1 VILQVQ
7 METAVQMEQNKKMEL
22 YVHIPF
28 CVKKCDYCDFLSAPA
43 GRNTQEQYVQAL
55 LYEIQTEGGRRK
67 EPVSSVFIGGGTPS
81 LLEADL
87 LKKILNALYESFH
100 IEKEAEVTMET
111 NPGTLTMEKLRTCHQ
126 NGVNRLSLGLQS
138 PDGTELASLG
148 RIHDYSQFL
157 ESYQMAREAGFDNVN
172 VDLMFGIPGQ
182 TRAGWEKNLRTVAAL
197 NPEHI
202 SAYSLIIEEGTP
214 FATRQLDLPD
224 EDTEYQM
231 YEDTERIL
239 GEYGFEQYEISNYA
253 RPGKA
258 CTHNIGYWTGV
269 PYLGLGL
276 GAASLMDG
284 CRFTNTVSLDRYT
297 DASRNSDFPDN
308 IREDQVRLTSQDQ
321 MEEFMFLGLR
331 LRAGVSKEEFLQR
344 FGVSM
349 EEIYGAVIRKY
360 KDLSL
365 LKEENGRVFLSRRGI
380 HVSNTVMADFL
391 L

>member
-1 VILQVQ
+1 
-7 METAVQMEQNKKMEL
+7 MEQNKKIEL

-43 GRNTQEQYVQAL
+43 GRDTQEQYVQAL
-55 LYEIQTEGGRRK
+55 LHEIQTEGGRRK
-67 EPVSSVFIGGGTPS
+67 EPVASVFIGGGTPS
-81 LLEADL
+81 ILEADL
-87 LKKILNALYESFH
+87 LEKILKALYRCFY
-100 IEKEAEVTMET
+100 IEKEAEVTMEA
-111 NPGTLTMEKLRTCHQ
+111 NPGTLTLEKLRICRE

-138 PDGTELASLG
+138 PDDTELASLG
-148 RIHDYSQFL
+148 RIHDYQQFL
-157 ESYQMAREAGFDNVN
+157 ESYQMAREAGFHNVN

-182 TRAGWEKNLRTVAAL
+182 TRDGWEKSLRIVAAL

-214 FATRQLDLPD
+214 FAARNLKLPD

-231 YEDTERIL
+231 YEDTARIL

-253 RPGKA
+253 RDGKA
-258 CTHNIGYWTGV
+258 CIHNIGYWTGV
-269 PYLGLGL
+269 SYLGLGL

-284 CRFTNTVSLDRYT
+284 CRFTNITSLERYT
-297 DASRNSDFPDN
+297 TASRKPDFPDN
-308 IREDQVRLTSQDQ
+308 IRKDLIKLTRQEQ

-331 LRAGVSKEEFLQR
+331 LRSGISKAEFAQR
-344 FGVSM
+344 FGIPI
-349 EEIYGAVIRKY
+349 EEIYGDVIRRY
-360 KDLSL
+360 KELVL
-365 LKEENGRVFLSRRGI
+365 LQEENGRIFLSRHGI

>member
-1 VILQVQ
+1 
-7 METAVQMEQNKKMEL
+7 MEQNKKIEL

-43 GRNTQEQYVQAL
+43 GRDTQEQYVQAL
-55 LYEIQTEGGRRK
+55 LHEIQTEGGRRK
-67 EPVSSVFIGGGTPS
+67 EPVASVFIGGGTPS
-81 LLEADL
+81 ILEADL
-87 LKKILNALYESFH
+87 LEKILKALYRCFY
-100 IEKEAEVTMET
+100 IEKEAEVTMEA
-111 NPGTLTMEKLRTCHQ
+111 NPGTLTLEKLRICRE

-138 PDGTELASLG
+138 PDDTELASLG
-148 RIHDYSQFL
+148 RIHDYQQFL
-157 ESYQMAREAGFDNVN
+157 ESYQMARETGFHNVN

-182 TRAGWEKNLRTVAAL
+182 TRDGWEKSLRIVAAL

-214 FATRQLDLPD
+214 FAARNLKLPD

-231 YEDTERIL
+231 YEDTARIL

-253 RPGKA
+253 RGGKA
-258 CTHNIGYWTGV
+258 CIHNIGYWTGV
-269 PYLGLGL
+269 SYLGLGL

-284 CRFTNTVSLDRYT
+284 CRFTNTTSLERYT
-297 DASRNSDFPDN
+297 TASRKPDFPDN
-308 IREDQVRLTSQDQ
+308 IRKDLIKLTRQEQ

-331 LRAGVSKEEFLQR
+331 LRSGISKVEFAQR
-344 FGVSM
+344 FGIPI
-349 EEIYGAVIRKY
+349 EEIYGDVIRRY
-360 KDLSL
+360 KELAL
-365 LKEENGRVFLSRRGI
+365 LQEENGRIFLSRHGI

>member
-1 VILQVQ
+1 
-7 METAVQMEQNKKMEL
+7 MEQNKKIEL

-43 GRNTQEQYVQAL
+43 GRDTQEQYVQAL
-55 LYEIQTEGGRRK
+55 LHEIQTEGGRRK
-67 EPVSSVFIGGGTPS
+67 EPVASVFIGGGTPS
-81 LLEADL
+81 ILEADL
-87 LKKILNALYESFH
+87 LEKILKALYRCFY
-100 IEKEAEVTMET
+100 IEKEAEVTMEA
-111 NPGTLTMEKLRTCHQ
+111 NPGTLTLEKLRICRE

-138 PDGTELASLG
+138 PDDTELASLG
-148 RIHDYSQFL
+148 RIHDYQQFL
-157 ESYQMAREAGFDNVN
+157 ESYQMAREAGFHNVN

-182 TRAGWEKNLRTVAAL
+182 TRDGWEKSLRTVAAL

-214 FATRQLDLPD
+214 FAARNLKLPD

-231 YEDTERIL
+231 YEDTARIL

-253 RPGKA
+253 RDGKA
-258 CTHNIGYWTGV
+258 CIHNIGYWTGV
-269 PYLGLGL
+269 SYLGLGL

-284 CRFTNTVSLDRYT
+284 CRFTNTTSLERYT
-297 DASRNSDFPDN
+297 TASRKPDFPDN
-308 IREDQVRLTSQDQ
+308 IRKDLIKLTRQEQ

-331 LRAGVSKEEFLQR
+331 LRSGISKAEFAQR
-344 FGVSM
+344 FGIPI
-349 EEIYGAVIRKY
+349 EEIYGDVIRRY
-360 KDLSL
+360 KELAL
-365 LKEENGRVFLSRRGI
+365 LQEENGRIFLSRHGI

>member
-1 VILQVQ
+1 
-7 METAVQMEQNKKMEL
+7 MEQNKKIEL

-43 GRNTQEQYVQAL
+43 GRDTQEQYVQAL
-55 LYEIQTEGGRRK
+55 LHEIQTEGGRRK
-67 EPVSSVFIGGGTPS
+67 EPVASVFIGGGTPS
-81 LLEADL
+81 ILEADL
-87 LKKILNALYESFH
+87 LEKILKALYRCFY
-100 IEKEAEVTMET
+100 IEKEAEVTMEA
-111 NPGTLTMEKLRTCHQ
+111 NPGTLTLEKLRICRE

-138 PDGTELASLG
+138 PDDTELASLG
-148 RIHDYSQFL
+148 RIHDYQQFL
-157 ESYQMAREAGFDNVN
+157 ESYQMARETGFHNVN

-182 TRAGWEKNLRTVAAL
+182 TRDGWEKSLRIVAAL

-214 FATRQLDLPD
+214 FAARNLALPD

-231 YEDTERIL
+231 YEDTARIL

-253 RPGKA
+253 KGGKA
-258 CTHNIGYWTGV
+258 CIHNIGYWTGV
-269 PYLGLGL
+269 SYLGLGL

-284 CRFTNTVSLDRYT
+284 CRFTNTTSLERYT
-297 DASRNSDFPDN
+297 TASRKPDFPDN
-308 IREDQVRLTSQDQ
+308 IKKDLIKLTRQEQ

-331 LRAGVSKEEFLQR
+331 LRSGISKAEFAKR
-344 FGVSM
+344 FGIPI
-349 EEIYGAVIRKY
+349 EEIYGDVIRRY
-360 KDLSL
+360 KELAL
-365 LKEENGRVFLSRRGI
+365 LQEENGRIFLSRHGI

>member
-1 VILQVQ
+1 
-7 METAVQMEQNKKMEL
+7 MEQNKIIEL

-43 GRNTQEQYVQAL
+43 GRDTQEQYVQAL
-55 LYEIQTEGGRRK
+55 LHEIQTEGGRRK
-67 EPVSSVFIGGGTPS
+67 EPVASVFIGGGTPS
-81 LLEADL
+81 ILEADL
-87 LKKILNALYESFH
+87 LEKILKALYRCFY
-100 IEKEAEVTMET
+100 IEKEAEVTMEA
-111 NPGTLTMEKLRTCHQ
+111 NPGTLTLEKLRICRE

-138 PDGTELASLG
+138 PDDTELASLG
-148 RIHDYSQFL
+148 RIHDYQQFL
-157 ESYQMAREAGFDNVN
+157 ESYQMAREAGFHNVN

-182 TRAGWEKNLRTVAAL
+182 TRDGWEKSLRTVAAL

-214 FATRQLDLPD
+214 FAARNLKLPD

-231 YEDTERIL
+231 YEDTARIL

-253 RPGKA
+253 KGGKA
-258 CTHNIGYWTGV
+258 CIHNIGYWTGV
-269 PYLGLGL
+269 SYLGLGL

-284 CRFTNTVSLDRYT
+284 CRFTNTTSLERYT
-297 DASRNSDFPDN
+297 TASRKPDFPDN
-308 IREDQVRLTSQDQ
+308 IRKDLIKLTRQEQ

-331 LRAGVSKEEFLQR
+331 LRSGISKAEFAKR
-344 FGVSM
+344 FGIPI
-349 EEIYGAVIRKY
+349 EEIYGDVIRRY
-360 KDLSL
+360 KELAL
-365 LKEENGRVFLSRRGI
+365 LQEENGRIFLSRHGI

>member
-1 VILQVQ
+1 
-7 METAVQMEQNKKMEL
+7 MEQNKKIEL

-43 GRNTQEQYVQAL
+43 GRDTQEQYVQAL
-55 LYEIQTEGGRRK
+55 LHEIQTEGGRRK
-67 EPVSSVFIGGGTPS
+67 EPVASVFIGGGTPS
-81 LLEADL
+81 ILEADL
-87 LKKILNALYESFH
+87 LEKILKALYRCFY
-100 IEKEAEVTMET
+100 IEKEAEVTMEA
-111 NPGTLTMEKLRTCHQ
+111 NPGTLTLEKLRICRE

-138 PDGTELASLG
+138 PDDTELASLG
-148 RIHDYSQFL
+148 RIHDYQQFL
-157 ESYQMAREAGFDNVN
+157 ESYQMAREAGFHNVN

-182 TRAGWEKNLRTVAAL
+182 TRDGWEKSLRIVAAL

-214 FATRQLDLPD
+214 FAARNLKLPD

-231 YEDTERIL
+231 YEDTARIL

-253 RPGKA
+253 KVGKA
-258 CTHNIGYWTGV
+258 CIHNIGYWTGV
-269 PYLGLGL
+269 SYLGLGL

-284 CRFTNTVSLDRYT
+284 CRFTNTTSLERYT
-297 DASRNSDFPDN
+297 TASRKPDFPDN
-308 IREDQVRLTSQDQ
+308 IRKDLIKLTRQEQ

-331 LRAGVSKEEFLQR
+331 LRLGISKDEFAQR
-344 FGVSM
+344 FGIPI
-349 EEIYGAVIRKY
+349 EEIYGDVIRRY
-360 KDLSL
+360 KELAL
-365 LKEENGRVFLSRRGI
+365 LQEENGRIFLSRHGI

>member
-1 VILQVQ
+1 
-7 METAVQMEQNKKMEL
+7 MEQNKKIEL

-43 GRNTQEQYVQAL
+43 GRDTQEQYVQAL
-55 LYEIQTEGGRRK
+55 LHEIQTEGGRRK
-67 EPVSSVFIGGGTPS
+67 EPVASVFIGGGTPS
-81 LLEADL
+81 ILEADL
-87 LKKILNALYESFH
+87 LEKILKALYRCFY
-100 IEKEAEVTMET
+100 IEKEAEVTMEA
-111 NPGTLTMEKLRTCHQ
+111 NPGTLTLEKLRICRE

-138 PDGTELASLG
+138 PDDTELASLG
-148 RIHDYSQFL
+148 RIHDYQQFL
-157 ESYQMAREAGFDNVN
+157 ESYQMVREAGFHNVN

-182 TRAGWEKNLRTVAAL
+182 TRDGWEKSLRIVAAL

-214 FATRQLDLPD
+214 FAARNLKLPD

-231 YEDTERIL
+231 YEDTARIL

-253 RPGKA
+253 RGGKA
-258 CTHNIGYWTGV
+258 CIHNIGYWTGV
-269 PYLGLGL
+269 SYLGLGL

-284 CRFTNTVSLDRYT
+284 CRFTNTTSLERYT
-297 DASRNSDFPDN
+297 TASRKPDFPDN
-308 IREDQVRLTSQDQ
+308 IRKDLIKLTRQEQ

-331 LRAGVSKEEFLQR
+331 LRSGISKVEFAQR
-344 FGVSM
+344 FGIPI
-349 EEIYGAVIRKY
+349 EEIYGDVIRRY
-360 KDLSL
+360 KELAL
-365 LKEENGRVFLSRRGI
+365 LQEENGRIFLSRHGI

>member
-1 VILQVQ
+1 
-7 METAVQMEQNKKMEL
+7 MEQNKKIEL

-43 GRNTQEQYVQAL
+43 GRDTQEQYVQAL
-55 LYEIQTEGGRRK
+55 LHEIQTEGGRRK
-67 EPVSSVFIGGGTPS
+67 EPVASVFIGGGTPS
-81 LLEADL
+81 ILEADL
-87 LKKILNALYESFH
+87 LEKILKALYRCFY
-100 IEKEAEVTMET
+100 IEKEAEVTMEA
-111 NPGTLTMEKLRTCHQ
+111 NPGTLTLEKLRICRE

-138 PDGTELASLG
+138 PDDAELASLG
-148 RIHDYSQFL
+148 RIHDYQQFL
-157 ESYQMAREAGFDNVN
+157 ESYQMAREAGFHNVN

-182 TRAGWEKNLRTVAAL
+182 TRDGWEKSLRIVAAL

-214 FATRQLDLPD
+214 FAARNLALPD

-231 YEDTERIL
+231 YEDTARIL

-253 RPGKA
+253 KGGKA
-258 CTHNIGYWTGV
+258 CIHNIGYWTGV
-269 PYLGLGL
+269 SYLGLGL

-284 CRFTNTVSLDRYT
+284 CRFTNTTSLERYT
-297 DASRNSDFPDN
+297 TASRKPDFPDN
-308 IREDQVRLTSQDQ
+308 IRKDLIKLTRQEQ

-331 LRAGVSKEEFLQR
+331 LRSGISKVEFAQR
-344 FGVSM
+344 FGSPI
-349 EEIYGAVIRKY
+349 EEIYGDVIRRY
-360 KDLSL
+360 KELAL
-365 LKEENGRVFLSRRGI
+365 LQEENGRIFLSRHGI

>member
-1 VILQVQ
+1 
-7 METAVQMEQNKKMEL
+7 MKQNKKIEL

-43 GRNTQEQYVQAL
+43 GRDTQEQYVQAL
-55 LYEIQTEGGRRK
+55 LHEIQTEGDRRK
-67 EPVSSVFIGGGTPS
+67 EPVASVFIGGGTPS

-87 LKKILNALYESFH
+87 LRGILQTLYRSFH
-100 IEKEAEVTMET
+100 IEKEAEVTIEA
-111 NPGTLTMEKLRTCHQ
+111 NPGTLTMEKLMICQQ

-138 PDGTELASLG
+138 PDARELVSLG

-157 ESYQMAREAGFDNVN
+157 ESYRMAREAGFDNVN

-182 TRAGWEKNLRTVAAL
+182 TREGWMKNLRTVAEL

-214 FATRQLDLPD
+214 FATRKLELPD

-231 YEDTERIL
+231 YENTAQIL
-239 GEYGFEQYEISNYA
+239 EEYGFQQYEISNYA
-253 RPGKA
+253 KTGRA
-258 CTHNIGYWTGV
+258 CIHNIGYWTGV

-284 CRFTNTVSLDRYT
+284 CRFTNTTSLDRYVK
-297 DASRNSDFPDN
+297 DSRKPDFPDN
-308 IREDQVRLTSQDQ
+308 IREDQTKLTRQDQ

-331 LRAGVSKEEFLQR
+331 LRDGISKADFMQR
-344 FGVSM
+344 FELPI
-349 EEIYGAVIRKY
+349 EEVYGDVIGRY
-360 KDLSL
+360 KKLDFL
-365 LKEENGRVFLSRRGI
+365 EEEDGRIFLSRRGI

>member
-1 VILQVQ
+1 
-7 METAVQMEQNKKMEL
+7 METAVQMEQNKKIEL

-43 GRNTQEQYVQAL
+43 GRDTQEQYVQAL
-55 LYEIQTEGGRRK
+55 LHEIQTEGGRRK
-67 EPVSSVFIGGGTPS
+67 EPVASVFIGGGTPS
-81 LLEADL
+81 ILEADL
-87 LKKILNALYESFH
+87 LEKILKALYRCFY
-100 IEKEAEVTMET
+100 IEKEAEVTMEA
-111 NPGTLTMEKLRTCHQ
+111 NPGTLTLEKLRICRE

-138 PDGTELASLG
+138 PDDTELASLG
-148 RIHDYSQFL
+148 RIHDYQQFL
-157 ESYQMAREAGFDNVN
+157 ESYQMAREAGFHNVN

-182 TRAGWEKNLRTVAAL
+182 TRDGWEKSLRTVAAL

-214 FATRQLDLPD
+214 FAARNLKLPD

-231 YEDTERIL
+231 YEDTARIL

-253 RPGKA
+253 KVGKA
-258 CTHNIGYWTGV
+258 CIHNIGYWTGV
-269 PYLGLGL
+269 SYLGLGL

-284 CRFTNTVSLDRYT
+284 CRFTNTTSLERYT
-297 DASRNSDFPDN
+297 TASRKPDFPDN
-308 IREDQVRLTSQDQ
+308 IRKDLIKLTRQEQ

-331 LRAGVSKEEFLQR
+331 LRSGISKAEFAQR
-344 FGVSM
+344 FGIPI
-349 EEIYGAVIRKY
+349 EEIYGDVIRRY
-360 KDLSL
+360 KELAL
-365 LKEENGRVFLSRRGI
+365 LQEENGRIFLSRHGI

>member
-1 VILQVQ
+1 
-7 METAVQMEQNKKMEL
+7 MEQNKIIEL

-43 GRNTQEQYVQAL
+43 GRDTQEQYVQAL
-55 LYEIQTEGGRRK
+55 LHEIQTEGGRRK
-67 EPVSSVFIGGGTPS
+67 EPVASVFIGGGTPS
-81 LLEADL
+81 ILEADL
-87 LKKILNALYESFH
+87 LEKILKALYRCFY
-100 IEKEAEVTMET
+100 IEKEAEVTMEA
-111 NPGTLTMEKLRTCHQ
+111 NPGTLTLEKLRICRE

-138 PDGTELASLG
+138 PDDTELASLG
-148 RIHDYSQFL
+148 RIHDYQQFL
-157 ESYQMAREAGFDNVN
+157 ESYQMVREAGFHNVN

-182 TRAGWEKNLRTVAAL
+182 TRDGWEKSLRIVAAL

-214 FATRQLDLPD
+214 FAARNLKLPD

-231 YEDTERIL
+231 YEDTARIL

-253 RPGKA
+253 RGGKA
-258 CTHNIGYWTGV
+258 CIHNIGYWTGV
-269 PYLGLGL
+269 SYLGLGL

-284 CRFTNTVSLDRYT
+284 CRFTNTTSLERYT
-297 DASRNSDFPDN
+297 TASRKPDFPDN
-308 IREDQVRLTSQDQ
+308 IRKDLIKLTRQEQ

-331 LRAGVSKEEFLQR
+331 LRSGISKAEFAQR
-344 FGVSM
+344 FGSPI
-349 EEIYGAVIRKY
+349 EEIYGDVIRRY
-360 KDLSL
+360 KELAL
-365 LKEENGRVFLSRRGI
+365 LQEENGRIFLSRHGI

>member
-1 VILQVQ
+1 
-7 METAVQMEQNKKMEL
+7 METAVQKEQNKKIEL

-43 GRNTQEQYVQAL
+43 GRDTQEQYVQAL
-55 LYEIQTEGGRRK
+55 LHEIQTEGGRRK
-67 EPVSSVFIGGGTPS
+67 EPVASVFIGGGTPS
-81 LLEADL
+81 ILEADL
-87 LKKILNALYESFH
+87 LEKILKALYRCFY
-100 IEKEAEVTMET
+100 IEKEAEVTMEA
-111 NPGTLTMEKLRTCHQ
+111 NPGTLTLEKLRICRE

-138 PDGTELASLG
+138 PDDTELASLG
-148 RIHDYSQFL
+148 RIHDYQQFL
-157 ESYQMAREAGFDNVN
+157 ESYQMAREAGFHNVN

-182 TRAGWEKNLRTVAAL
+182 TRDGWEKSLRTVAAL

-214 FATRQLDLPD
+214 FAARNLKLPD

-231 YEDTERIL
+231 YEDTARIL

-253 RPGKA
+253 KVGKA
-258 CTHNIGYWTGV
+258 CIHNIGYWTGV
-269 PYLGLGL
+269 SYLGLGL

-284 CRFTNTVSLDRYT
+284 CRFTNTTSLERYT
-297 DASRNSDFPDN
+297 TASRKPDFPDN
-308 IREDQVRLTSQDQ
+308 IRKDLIKLTRQEQ

-331 LRAGVSKEEFLQR
+331 LRSGISKAEFAQR
-344 FGVSM
+344 FGIPI
-349 EEIYGAVIRKY
+349 EEIYGDVIRRY
-360 KDLSL
+360 KELAL
-365 LKEENGRVFLSRRGI
+365 LQEENGRIFLSRHGI

>member
-1 VILQVQ
+1 
-7 METAVQMEQNKKMEL
+7 MEQNKKIEL

-43 GRNTQEQYVQAL
+43 GRDTQEQYVQAL
-55 LYEIQTEGGRRK
+55 LHEIQTEGGRRK
-67 EPVSSVFIGGGTPS
+67 EPVASVFIGGGTPS
-81 LLEADL
+81 ILEADL
-87 LKKILNALYESFH
+87 LEKILKALYRCFY
-100 IEKEAEVTMET
+100 IEKEAEVTMEA
-111 NPGTLTMEKLRTCHQ
+111 NPGTLTLEKLRICRE

-138 PDGTELASLG
+138 PDDTELASLG
-148 RIHDYSQFL
+148 RIHDYQQFL
-157 ESYQMAREAGFDNVN
+157 ESYQMAREAGFHNVN

-182 TRAGWEKNLRTVAAL
+182 TRDGWEKSLRTVAAL

-214 FATRQLDLPD
+214 FAVRNLKLPD

-231 YEDTERIL
+231 YEDTARIL

-253 RPGKA
+253 KVGKA
-258 CTHNIGYWTGV
+258 CIHNIGYWTGV
-269 PYLGLGL
+269 SYLGLGL

-284 CRFTNTVSLDRYT
+284 CRFTNTTSLERYT
-297 DASRNSDFPDN
+297 TASRKPDFPDN
-308 IREDQVRLTSQDQ
+308 IRKDLIKLTCQEQ

-331 LRAGVSKEEFLQR
+331 LRSGISKAEFAQR
-344 FGVSM
+344 FGIPI
-349 EEIYGAVIRKY
+349 EEIYGDVIRRY
-360 KDLSL
+360 KELAL
-365 LKEENGRVFLSRRGI
+365 LQEENGRIFLSRHGI

>member
-1 VILQVQ
+1 
-7 METAVQMEQNKKMEL
+7 MEQNKKIEL

-43 GRNTQEQYVQAL
+43 GRDTQEQYVQAL
-55 LYEIQTEGGRRK
+55 LHEIQTEGGRRK
-67 EPVSSVFIGGGTPS
+67 EPVASVFIGGGTPS
-81 LLEADL
+81 ILEADL
-87 LKKILNALYESFH
+87 LEKILKALYRCFY
-100 IEKEAEVTMET
+100 IEKEAEVTMEA
-111 NPGTLTMEKLRTCHQ
+111 NPGTLTLEKLRICRE

-138 PDGTELASLG
+138 PDDTELASLG
-148 RIHDYSQFL
+148 RIHDYQQFL
-157 ESYQMAREAGFDNVN
+157 ESYQMARETGFHNVN

-182 TRAGWEKNLRTVAAL
+182 TRDGWEKSLRIVAAL

-214 FATRQLDLPD
+214 FAARNLKLPD

-231 YEDTERIL
+231 YEDTARIL

-253 RPGKA
+253 RDGKA
-258 CTHNIGYWTGV
+258 CIHNIGYWTGV
-269 PYLGLGL
+269 SYLGLGL

-284 CRFTNTVSLDRYT
+284 CRFTNITSLERYT
-297 DASRNSDFPDN
+297 TASRKPDFPDN
-308 IREDQVRLTSQDQ
+308 IRKDLIKLTRQEQ

-331 LRAGVSKEEFLQR
+331 LRSGISKAEFAQR
-344 FGVSM
+344 FGSPI
-349 EEIYGAVIRKY
+349 EEIYGDVIRRY
-360 KDLSL
+360 KELAL
-365 LKEENGRVFLSRRGI
+365 LQEENGRIFLSRHGI

>member
-1 VILQVQ
+1 
-7 METAVQMEQNKKMEL
+7 MEQNKKIEL

-43 GRNTQEQYVQAL
+43 GRDTQEQYVQAL
-55 LYEIQTEGGRRK
+55 LHEIQTEGGRRK
-67 EPVSSVFIGGGTPS
+67 EPVASVFIGGGTPS
-81 LLEADL
+81 ILEADL
-87 LKKILNALYESFH
+87 LEKILKALYRCFY
-100 IEKEAEVTMET
+100 IEKEAEVTMEA
-111 NPGTLTMEKLRTCHQ
+111 NPGTLTLEKLRICRE

-138 PDGTELASLG
+138 PDDTELASLG
-148 RIHDYSQFL
+148 RIHDYQQFL
-157 ESYQMAREAGFDNVN
+157 ESYQMAREAGFHNVN

-182 TRAGWEKNLRTVAAL
+182 TRDGWEKSLRTVAAL

-214 FATRQLDLPD
+214 FAARNLKLPD

-231 YEDTERIL
+231 YEDTARIL

-253 RPGKA
+253 RDGKA
-258 CTHNIGYWTGV
+258 CIHNIGYWTGV
-269 PYLGLGL
+269 SYLGLGL

-284 CRFTNTVSLDRYT
+284 CRFTNTTSLERYT
-297 DASRNSDFPDN
+297 TASRKPDFPDN
-308 IREDQVRLTSQDQ
+308 IRKDLIKLTCQEQ

-331 LRAGVSKEEFLQR
+331 LRSGISKAEFAQR
-344 FGVSM
+344 FGIPI
-349 EEIYGAVIRKY
+349 EEIYGDVIRRY
-360 KDLSL
+360 KELAL
-365 LKEENGRVFLSRRGI
+365 LQEENGRIFLSRHGI

>member
-1 VILQVQ
+1 
-7 METAVQMEQNKKMEL
+7 METAVQMEQNKKIEL

-43 GRNTQEQYVQAL
+43 GRDTQEQYVQAL
-55 LYEIQTEGGRRK
+55 LHEIQTEGGRRK
-67 EPVSSVFIGGGTPS
+67 EPVASVFIGGGTPS
-81 LLEADL
+81 ILEADL
-87 LKKILNALYESFH
+87 LEKILKALSRCFY
-100 IEKEAEVTMET
+100 IEKEAEVTMEA
-111 NPGTLTMEKLRTCHQ
+111 NPGTLTLEKLRICRE

-138 PDGTELASLG
+138 PDDTELASLG
-148 RIHDYSQFL
+148 RIHDYQQFL
-157 ESYQMAREAGFDNVN
+157 ESYQMAREAGFHNVN

-182 TRAGWEKNLRTVAAL
+182 TRDGWEKSLRIVAAL

-214 FATRQLDLPD
+214 FAARNLKLPD

-231 YEDTERIL
+231 YEDTARIL

-253 RPGKA
+253 RGGKA
-258 CTHNIGYWTGV
+258 CIHNIGYWTGV
-269 PYLGLGL
+269 SYLGLGL

-284 CRFTNTVSLDRYT
+284 CRFTNTTSLERYT
-297 DASRNSDFPDN
+297 TASRKPDFPDN
-308 IREDQVRLTSQDQ
+308 IRKDLIKLTRQEQ

-331 LRAGVSKEEFLQR
+331 LRSGISKVEFAQR
-344 FGVSM
+344 FGIPI
-349 EEIYGAVIRKY
+349 EEIYGDVIRRY
-360 KDLSL
+360 KELAL
-365 LKEENGRVFLSRRGI
+365 LQEENGRIFLSRHGI

>member
-1 VILQVQ
+1 
-7 METAVQMEQNKKMEL
+7 MEQNKKIEL

-43 GRNTQEQYVQAL
+43 GRDTQEQYVQAL
-55 LYEIQTEGGRRK
+55 LHEIQTEGGRRK
-67 EPVSSVFIGGGTPS
+67 EPVASVFIGGGTPS
-81 LLEADL
+81 ILEADL
-87 LKKILNALYESFH
+87 LEKILKALYRCFY
-100 IEKEAEVTMET
+100 IEKEAEVTMEA
-111 NPGTLTMEKLRTCHQ
+111 NPGTLTLEKLRICRE

-138 PDGTELASLG
+138 PDDTELASLG
-148 RIHDYSQFL
+148 RIHDYQQFL
-157 ESYQMAREAGFDNVN
+157 ESYQMARETGFHNVN

-182 TRAGWEKNLRTVAAL
+182 TRDGWEKSLRIVAAL

-214 FATRQLDLPD
+214 FAARNLKLPD

-231 YEDTERIL
+231 YEDTARIL

-253 RPGKA
+253 RGGKA
-258 CTHNIGYWTGV
+258 CIHNIGYWTGV
-269 PYLGLGL
+269 SYLGLGL

-284 CRFTNTVSLDRYT
+284 CRFTNITSLERYT
-297 DASRNSDFPDN
+297 TASRKPDFPDN
-308 IREDQVRLTSQDQ
+308 IRKDLIKLTRQEQ

-331 LRAGVSKEEFLQR
+331 LRSGISKAEFAQR
-344 FGVSM
+344 FGSPI
-349 EEIYGAVIRKY
+349 EEIYGDVIRRY
-360 KDLSL
+360 KELAL
-365 LKEENGRVFLSRRGI
+365 LQEENGRIFLSRHGI

>member
-1 VILQVQ
+1 
-7 METAVQMEQNKKMEL
+7 MEQNKKIEL

-43 GRNTQEQYVQAL
+43 GRDTQEQYVQAL
-55 LYEIQTEGGRRK
+55 LHEIQTEGGRRK
-67 EPVSSVFIGGGTPS
+67 EPVASVFIGGGTPS
-81 LLEADL
+81 ILEADL
-87 LKKILNALYESFH
+87 LEKILKALSRCFY
-100 IEKEAEVTMET
+100 IEKEAEVTMEA
-111 NPGTLTMEKLRTCHQ
+111 NPGTLTLEKLRICRE

-138 PDGTELASLG
+138 PDDTELASLG
-148 RIHDYSQFL
+148 RIHDYQQFL
-157 ESYQMAREAGFDNVN
+157 ESYQMAREAGFHNVN

-182 TRAGWEKNLRTVAAL
+182 TRDGWEKSLRTVAAL

-214 FATRQLDLPD
+214 FAARNLALPD

-231 YEDTERIL
+231 YEDTARIL

-253 RPGKA
+253 RGGKA
-258 CTHNIGYWTGV
+258 CIHNIGYWTGV
-269 PYLGLGL
+269 SYLGLGL

-284 CRFTNTVSLDRYT
+284 CRFTNTTSLERYT
-297 DASRNSDFPDN
+297 TASRKPDFPDN
-308 IREDQVRLTSQDQ
+308 IRKDLIKLTRQEQ

-331 LRAGVSKEEFLQR
+331 LRSGISKAEFAKR
-344 FGVSM
+344 FGIPI
-349 EEIYGAVIRKY
+349 EEIYGDVIRRY
-360 KDLSL
+360 KELAL
-365 LKEENGRVFLSRRGI
+365 LQEENGRIFLSRHGI

>member
-1 VILQVQ
+1 
-7 METAVQMEQNKKMEL
+7 MEQNKKIEL

-43 GRNTQEQYVQAL
+43 GRDTQEQYVQAL
-55 LYEIQTEGGRRK
+55 LHEIQTEGGRRK
-67 EPVSSVFIGGGTPS
+67 EPVASVFIGGGTPS
-81 LLEADL
+81 ILEADL
-87 LKKILNALYESFH
+87 LEKILKALSRCFY
-100 IEKEAEVTMET
+100 IEKEAEVTMEA
-111 NPGTLTMEKLRTCHQ
+111 NPGTLTLEKLRICRE

-138 PDGTELASLG
+138 PDDTELASLG
-148 RIHDYSQFL
+148 RIHDYQQFL
-157 ESYQMAREAGFDNVN
+157 ESYQMAREAGFHNVN

-182 TRAGWEKNLRTVAAL
+182 TRDGWEKSLRIVAAL

-214 FATRQLDLPD
+214 FAARNLKLPD

-231 YEDTERIL
+231 YEDTARIL

-253 RPGKA
+253 RGGKA
-258 CTHNIGYWTGV
+258 CIHNIGYWTGV
-269 PYLGLGL
+269 SYLGLGL

-284 CRFTNTVSLDRYT
+284 CRFTNTTSLERYT
-297 DASRNSDFPDN
+297 TASRKPDFPDN
-308 IREDQVRLTSQDQ
+308 IRKDLIKLTRQEQ

-331 LRAGVSKEEFLQR
+331 LRSGISKAEFAKR
-344 FGVSM
+344 FGIPI
-349 EEIYGAVIRKY
+349 EEIYGDVIRRY
-360 KDLSL
+360 KELAL
-365 LKEENGRVFLSRRGI
+365 LQEENGRIFLSRHGI

>member
-1 VILQVQ
+1 
-7 METAVQMEQNKKMEL
+7 MEQNKKIEL

-43 GRNTQEQYVQAL
+43 GRDTQEQYVQAL
-55 LYEIQTEGGRRK
+55 LHEIQTEGGRRK
-67 EPVSSVFIGGGTPS
+67 EPVASVFIGGGTPS
-81 LLEADL
+81 ILEADL
-87 LKKILNALYESFH
+87 LEKILKALYRCFY
-100 IEKEAEVTMET
+100 IEKEAEVTMEA
-111 NPGTLTMEKLRTCHQ
+111 NPGTLTLEKLRICRE

-138 PDGTELASLG
+138 PDDTELASLG
-148 RIHDYSQFL
+148 RIHNYQQFL
-157 ESYQMAREAGFDNVN
+157 ESYQMAREAGFHNVN

-182 TRAGWEKNLRTVAAL
+182 TRDGWEKSLRIVAAL

-214 FATRQLDLPD
+214 FAARNLALPD

-231 YEDTERIL
+231 YEDTARIL

-253 RPGKA
+253 KVGKA
-258 CTHNIGYWTGV
+258 CIHNIGYWTGV
-269 PYLGLGL
+269 SYLGLGL

-284 CRFTNTVSLDRYT
+284 CRFTNTTSLERYT
-297 DASRNSDFPDN
+297 TASRKPDFPDN
-308 IREDQVRLTSQDQ
+308 IRKDLIKLTRQEQ

-331 LRAGVSKEEFLQR
+331 LRSGISKAEFAQR
-344 FGVSM
+344 FGIPI
-349 EEIYGAVIRKY
+349 EEIYGDVIRRY
-360 KDLSL
+360 KELAL
-365 LKEENGRVFLSRRGI
+365 LQEENGRIFLSRHGI

>member
-1 VILQVQ
+1 
-7 METAVQMEQNKKMEL
+7 MEQNKKIEL

-43 GRNTQEQYVQAL
+43 GRDTQEQYVQAL
-55 LYEIQTEGGRRK
+55 LHEIQTEGGRRK
-67 EPVSSVFIGGGTPS
+67 EPVASVFIGGGTPS
-81 LLEADL
+81 ILEADL
-87 LKKILNALYESFH
+87 LEKILKALYRCFY
-100 IEKEAEVTMET
+100 IEKEAEVTMEA
-111 NPGTLTMEKLRTCHQ
+111 NPGTLTLEKLRICRE

-138 PDGTELASLG
+138 PDDTELASLG
-148 RIHDYSQFL
+148 RIHDYQQFL
-157 ESYQMAREAGFDNVN
+157 ESYQMAREAGFHNVN

-182 TRAGWEKNLRTVAAL
+182 TRDGWEKSLRTVAAL

-214 FATRQLDLPD
+214 FAARNLKLPD

-231 YEDTERIL
+231 YEDTARIL

-253 RPGKA
+253 RDGKA
-258 CTHNIGYWTGV
+258 CIHNIGYWTGV
-269 PYLGLGL
+269 SYLGLGL

-284 CRFTNTVSLDRYT
+284 CRFTNITSLERYT
-297 DASRNSDFPDN
+297 TASRKPDFPDN
-308 IREDQVRLTSQDQ
+308 IRKDLIKLTRQEQ

-331 LRAGVSKEEFLQR
+331 LRSGISKAEFAQR
-344 FGVSM
+344 FGIPI
-349 EEIYGAVIRKY
+349 EEIYGDVIRRY
-360 KDLSL
+360 KELAL
-365 LKEENGRVFLSRRGI
+365 LQEENGRIFLSRHGI

>member
-1 VILQVQ
+1 
-7 METAVQMEQNKKMEL
+7 MEQNKIIEL

-43 GRNTQEQYVQAL
+43 GRDTQEQYVQAL
-55 LYEIQTEGGRRK
+55 LHEIQTEGGRRK
-67 EPVSSVFIGGGTPS
+67 EPVASVFIGGGTPS
-81 LLEADL
+81 ILEADL
-87 LKKILNALYESFH
+87 LEKILKALYRCFY
-100 IEKEAEVTMET
+100 IEKEAEVTMEA
-111 NPGTLTMEKLRTCHQ
+111 NPGTLTLEKLRICRE

-138 PDGTELASLG
+138 PDDTELASLG
-148 RIHDYSQFL
+148 RIHDYQQFL
-157 ESYQMAREAGFDNVN
+157 ESYQMAREAGFHNVN

-182 TRAGWEKNLRTVAAL
+182 TRDGWEKSLRIVAAL

-214 FATRQLDLPD
+214 FAARNLKLPD

-231 YEDTERIL
+231 YEDTARIL

-253 RPGKA
+253 KGGKA
-258 CTHNIGYWTGV
+258 CIHNIGYWTGI

-284 CRFTNTVSLDRYT
+284 CRFTNTTSLERYR
-297 DASRNSDFPDN
+297 DASRKTDFPDN
-308 IREDQVRLTSQDQ
+308 IRKDLIKLTCQEQ

-331 LRAGVSKEEFLQR
+331 LRSGISKAEFAQR
-344 FGVSM
+344 FGIPI
-349 EEIYGAVIRKY
+349 EEIYGDVIRRY
-360 KDLSL
+360 KELAL
-365 LKEENGRVFLSRRGI
+365 LQEENGRIFLSRHGI

>member
-1 VILQVQ
+1 
-7 METAVQMEQNKKMEL
+7 MEQNKKIEL

-43 GRNTQEQYVQAL
+43 GRDTQEQYVQAL
-55 LYEIQTEGGRRK
+55 LHEIQTEGGRRK
-67 EPVSSVFIGGGTPS
+67 EPVASVFIGGGTPS
-81 LLEADL
+81 ILEADL
-87 LKKILNALYESFH
+87 LEKILKALYRCFY
-100 IEKEAEVTMET
+100 IEKEAEVTMEA
-111 NPGTLTMEKLRTCHQ
+111 NPGTLTLEKLRICRE

-138 PDGTELASLG
+138 PDDTELASLG
-148 RIHDYSQFL
+148 RIHDYQQFL
-157 ESYQMAREAGFDNVN
+157 ESYQMARETGFHNVN

-182 TRAGWEKNLRTVAAL
+182 TRDGWEKSLRIVAAL

-214 FATRQLDLPD
+214 FAARNLKLPD

-231 YEDTERIL
+231 YEDTARIL

-253 RPGKA
+253 KGGKA
-258 CTHNIGYWTGV
+258 CIHNIGYWTGV
-269 PYLGLGL
+269 SYLGLGL

-284 CRFTNTVSLDRYT
+284 CRFTNTTSLERYT
-297 DASRNSDFPDN
+297 TASRKPDFPDN
-308 IREDQVRLTSQDQ
+308 IRKDLIKLTRQEQ

-331 LRAGVSKEEFLQR
+331 LRSGISKAEFAQR
-344 FGVSM
+344 FGIPI
-349 EEIYGAVIRKY
+349 EEIYGDVIRRY
-360 KDLSL
+360 KELAL
-365 LKEENGRVFLSRRGI
+365 LQEENGRIFLSRHGI